1 MSNDGANGL
10 KGPMNGYRVV
20 DLTSVVS
27 GPATTAMMAD
37 QGADVIKVEAPS
49 GDVLRRGHKYA
60 GSHAPSFISC
70 NRGKRSI
77 TLDLKQEAARDIVW
91 KLLETA
97 DVLVQNNRPGAMER
111 LGLGADEVRARYP
124 RLIYASIS
132 GVGETGPYSGKRV
145 YDPIIQA
152 LSGLADI
159 QSDPISGRPKMIRTL
174 IADKITAVYTAQ
186 AITAALLHRERTGEG
201 QHVRVSM
208 LDAVVSFIWP
218 EGMGPFTAIA
228 HEQADARNSPHDMIF
243 ETADGFLTV
252 GTVSDAEWKAL
263 CQALEH
269 PEWIEDP
276 RFLTNAL
283 RSQNRQERLR
293 LIEDTLKGGATEK
306 WLSAF
311 DKHDVPCAP
320 VQRRMAVLS
329 DAQVRNNQLIVEMD
343 QPNVGPVRQ
352 ARPAA
357 RFEASPAVIAGPAP
371 ELGGHTADILDEL
384 GLTQS
389 EISALRSKGALGNQS
404 EEA

>member
-1 MSNDGANGL
+1 MSQNDT
-10 KGPMNGYRVV
+10 KGPMSGYRVI

-27 GPATTAMMAD
+27 GPATTVMMAD
-37 QGADVIKVEAPS
+37 QGADVIKVEAPA

-60 GSHAPSFISC
+60 GKHAPNFVSC

-77 TLDLKQEAARDIVW
+77 VLDLKQEEAREILW
-91 KLLETA
+91 ELIATA
-97 DVLVQNNRPGAMER
+97 DVLIQNNRPGAMER
-111 LGLGADEVRARYP
+111 LGLGADAVRSRFP
-124 RLIYASIS
+124 KLIYASIS
-132 GVGETGPYSGKRV
+132 GVGESGPYSGKRV

-159 QSDPISGRPKMIRTL
+159 QSDPITGRPKMIRTL
-174 IADKITAVYTAQ
+174 IADKITSVYMAQ

-218 EGMGPFTAIA
+218 EGMGPFTAIG

-243 ETADGFLTV
+243 ETADGYLTV
-252 GTVSDAEWKAL
+252 GTVSDTEWKAL
-263 CQALEH
+263 CHALDR
-269 PEWIEDP
+269 PAWLEDS

-293 LIEDTLKGGATEK
+293 LIEDRLKEGSTET
-306 WLSAF
+306 WLTAF
-311 DKHDVPCAP
+311 EQYDVPCAT

-329 DAQVRNNQLIVEMD
+329 DPQVQNNELIVEME

-357 RFEASPAVIAGPAP
+357 RFEASPAKIRGPAP
-371 ELGGHTADILDEL
+371 ELGGDTSDILDEL
-384 GLTQS
+384 GLSQDVIKKLHKS
-389 EISALRSKGALGNQS
+389 GALGTLP
-404 EEA
+404 EAS

>member
-1 MSNDGANGL
+1 MSPELHNGPL
-10 KGPMNGYRVV
+10 KGYRVV

-37 QGADVIKVEAPS
+37 QGADVIKVEAPA

-60 GSHAPSFISC
+60 GDHPPSFISC

-77 TLDLKQEAARDIVW
+77 VLDLKQNDARDVLWQLIA
-91 KLLETA
+91 TA
-97 DVLVQNNRPGAMER
+97 DVLIQNNRPGAMER
-111 LGLGADEVRARYP
+111 LGLDADAVRARYP
-124 RLIYASIS
+124 RLVYASIS

-159 QSDPISGRPKMIRTL
+159 QSDPITGRPKMIRTL

-186 AITAALLHRERTGEG
+186 AVTAALLHRERTGEG

-218 EGMGPFTAIA
+218 EGMAPFTAVG
-228 HEQADARNSPHDMIF
+228 HEQVDARNSPHDMIF

-263 CQALEH
+263 CGALDH

-283 RSQNRQERLR
+283 RSKNRQERLR
-293 LIEDTLKGGATEK
+293 LIEDTLRGGSTEQ

-311 DKHDVPCAP
+311 EKHDVPCAP

-329 DAQVRNNQLIVEMD
+329 DAQVKNNKLIVEMD

-357 RFEASPAVIAGPAP
+357 RFEASPAKIAGPAP
-371 ELGGHTADILDEL
+371 ELGSDTATILSEI
-384 GLTQS
+384 GLTPI
-389 EISALRSKGALGNQS
+389 EITKLRETGALGKAS
-404 EEA
+404 EDV